1 MILSIGH
8 AKTRLPTL
16 QPGGQPAQLG
26 AIHLPAPD
34 FGQFDPVENGAF
46 VAFVPVDV
54 PYWDCH
60 DEKVQD
66 MLLSPTYET
75 RRPPAFKFAV
85 DHLHFGRVVRCQ

>member
-1 MILSIGH
+1 MFANHS
-8 AKTRLPTL
+8 A
-16 QPGGQPAQLG
+16 PATT
-26 AIHLPAPD
+26 ANSTSH
-34 FGQFDPVENGAF
+34 FDPFENEAF

-75 RRPPAFKFAV
+75 RWSPAFNNATIDGTPV
-85 DHLHFGRVVRCQ
+85 LINTN